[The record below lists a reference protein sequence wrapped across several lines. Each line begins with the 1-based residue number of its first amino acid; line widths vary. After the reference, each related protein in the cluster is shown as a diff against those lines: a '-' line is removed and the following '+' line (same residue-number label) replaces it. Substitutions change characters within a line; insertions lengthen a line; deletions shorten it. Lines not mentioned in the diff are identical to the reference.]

1 MKEGAMNEQET
12 LQEIKQELERV
23 KTLLEELPTTVDL
36 KLKVYDERVNV
47 ANHRI
52 ADLEEANKWL
62 RRAIVGAIIVG
73 VVAMYFK

>member
-1 MKEGAMNEQET
+1 MNEQET

-52 ADLEEANKWL
+52 TDLEEANKWMW
-62 RRAIVGAIIVG
+62 RAIAGAIIVG